1 MGKTSLNEKSR
12 NPRYSLRGMN
22 AAIDFATFHFRKS
35 VSEKRRKKYENYH
48 ISAQKS
54 DILRFSCVNPRYLW
68 RGITAFQDFL

>member
-35 VSEKRRKKYENYH
+35 VSEKRRKKCEEYH
-48 ISAQKS
+48 ISAQKN
-54 DILRFSCVNPRYLW
+54 DRCHFSCVNPHPLGL
-68 RGITAFQDFL
+68 GIAALQDFL